1 MKFKYLYLFFCLI
14 TIAGF
19 SQKKQNQLLF
29 TIEKV
34 PTYANEFLKSFEKN
48 NSQLVDSLS
57 NIEDYLNLYINYK
70 LKVKQALD
78 LKLDTVKKYKAEL
91 KDYRERLLAPYLRDK
106 EVTDNLVKEAYKRLQ
121 NEVNASHILIFL
133 KPNAS
138 PKDTLLAFNKLI
150 EARNLILN
158 GKPFSEVAKKYS
170 EDPSVNKNGGNLGY
184 FTAFQMVYPFENAA
198 FLTELN
204 SVSKPFRTKFG
215 YHILQ
220 VHDIKKA
227 RGEVEV
233 AHVMIKNNN
242 ANAKQKIDSI
252 FNLIIN
258 KNFSFEEMA
267 KKFSDDKASATN
279 GGKLNKFAYGQML
292 ESFSEVAFNLEK
304 LNEISKPFET
314 QYGWHIVKLLN
325 KYPIESFKKMEPS
338 LIQKVEKDSRS
349 ELIGKSVINKLNT
362 TYSIKVEKQA
372 LDEFKSDKWKIN
384 SDNFNK
390 LLLTIESKKI
400 TQNDFV
406 NYLKSS
412 KYNTVNDA
420 FNSFKDQCL
429 INYYKE
435 NIEATN
441 PEFTATFKDFKEGLL
456 LFDLLEKKV
465 WDKSKDSTG
474 LSNYFNLF
482 KEKKYKGKELNEI
495 KGIVINDYQNYLEH
509 LWIKE
514 LHKNYK
520 VVINNSTKKRILK
533 KHKSKN

>member
-57 NIEDYLNLYINYK
+57 NIGDYLNLYINYK

-252 FNLIIN
+252 FNLIKN

-267 KKFSDDKASATN
+267 KKFSDDKASASN

-495 KGIVINDYQNYLEH
+495 KGIVINDYQNYLEN

-520 VVINNSTKKRILK
+520 VVINNSTKKKILK

>member
-520 VVINNSTKKRILK
+520 VVINNSTKKKILK

>member
-57 NIEDYLNLYINYK
+57 DIGDYLNLYINYK